1 MGELYR
7 PENNPDISGK
17 IEKDIIGGGFDF
29 ERIENLPDSAEPGVF
44 YRGVPAEDALSG
56 ILGKLIVE
64 ANPKGESHILG
75 PRDNVSLRLNEAVA
89 FAPSSQ
95 TKNGQNF
102 LCAIGF
108 NPLPGSNIEHSG
120 LNRDTFLR
128 YTGPIKVTEVALRFA
143 GKESGRPSR
152 VKIFSPREFVKWY
165 KENMLD

>member
-75 PRDNVSLRLNEAVA
+75 PRDNVSLRLNEA
-89 FAPSSQ
+89 
-95 TKNGQNF
+95 
-102 LCAIGF
+102 IGF

>member
-89 FAPSSQ
+89 SFKEAVRINPKHADAHYGLGTAYVNLGEIKLA
-95 TKNGQNF
+95 TKEYVILKDMDSKMADRLFQ
-102 LCAIGF
+102 LIMRR
-108 NPLPGSNIEHSG
+108 GSPE
-120 LNRDTFLR
+120 
-128 YTGPIKVTEVALRFA
+128 TE
-143 GKESGRPSR
+143 
-152 VKIFSPREFVKWY
+152 
-165 KENMLD
+165 